1 MTHSIPWLRVS
12 LEGLVIVSS
21 ILLAFGIEA
30 WWTRIESNR
39 DALGELGTVLE
50 EVHEAR
56 TQLQDVVR
64 WRERE
69 QSAAAS
75 VQTRLEGVPIDEN
88 IALPDTL
95 FALSFGLQLVSDAP
109 TQAAEAFVTSGYI
122 DVVEDVEL
130 RQALLA
136 WTSLVVDLRD
146 DEVRFGITGKDL
158 LEDFYDRMVFTA
170 PMALLTPVFLAG
182 PLTPVASGG
191 DNVLAKYS
199 TRARNLLAHWVG
211 TLQLL
216 SRQSSALLDRADELI
231 SLIEHELSRYGA

>member
-1 MTHSIPWLRVS
+1 MTRSIPWLRVFV
-12 LEGLVIVSS
+12 EGMVIVSS

-30 WWTRIESNR
+30 WWERIEWHRN
-39 DALGELGTVLE
+39 ALGELGTVLE

-56 TQLQDVVR
+56 AQLQDVVR

-69 QSAAAS
+69 RSAAVS

-95 FALSFGLQLVSDAP
+95 FALSFGLQLVSDVP
-109 TQAAEAFVTSGYI
+109 TQAAEAFVTSGYL
-122 DVVEDVEL
+122 DDVEDVEL

-136 WTSLVVDLRD
+136 WTSSLVDLRD
-146 DEVRFGITGKDL
+146 DEVRFGVAGKEL
-158 LEDFYDRMVFTA
+158 MQDFYDRIALTG

-182 PLTPVASGG
+182 PLAPVTSGG
-191 DNVLAKYS
+191 DEVLAKYS
-199 TRARNLLAHWVG
+199 TRARNLLAGWVA

-216 SRQSSALLDRADELI
+216 SRESVAVLGQANELI
-231 SLIEHELSRYGA
+231 GLIEREVSRYGA

>member
-109 TQAAEAFVTSGYI
+109 PQAAEAFVTSGYI

>member
-30 WWTRIESNR
+30 WWTRTESNR

-146 DEVRFGITGKDL
+146 DEVRFGITGKEL
-158 LEDFYDRMVFTA
+158 LEDFYDRMVLTA

-182 PLTPVASGG
+182 PLAPVASGG

-231 SLIEHELSRYGA
+231 SLIERELSRYGA

>member
-182 PLTPVASGG
+182 PLTPIASGG